1 MSLLPL
7 FVWLGNTPVGA
18 FMQRSTWGFAVVE
31 MVHLLGLALLGG
43 SVLVIDLSLLGF
55 GLRGVRKTQVVRSLA
70 PLFRLSLVAMLVTG
84 VLLLSEEALKCYYS
98 PAFRLKILAL
108 ALAVPL
114 SWALHRQALRNGGAD
129 DASRRVRFAA
139 ALSLALWLCV
149 GIAGRAI
156 GFI

>member
-1 MSLLPL
+1 
-7 FVWLGNTPVGA
+7 
-18 FMQRSTWGFAVVE
+18 

-70 PLFRLSLVAMLVTG
+70 PLFRLSLVVMLVTG

-108 ALAVPL
+108 
-114 SWALHRQALRNGGAD
+114 GA
-129 DASRRVRFAA
+129 APP
-139 ALSLALWLCV
+139 
-149 GIAGRAI
+149 GIAQRRRG
-156 GFI
+156 